1 MLEPITNKPAAVRPL
16 RRRTLLTAVLAS
28 GAGLAVAA
36 PAAARTSDPGPATGR
51 RAAAGYVL
59 PAPTGPADLG
69 TVAVHLRDTTRTDP
83 WAPGHPP
90 REIMIQIWYPAR
102 DLCGHLPEPWLSPGA
117 VPHFAETFGLPA
129 DRIRSTRTHGR
140 TGAPVLPR
148 RGGHPVLLY
157 SPGLGGD
164 RGTGTVLVEDLAAHG
179 YIVVTIDH
187 THDASEVEFPGGR
200 VEVAALPPDLTD
212 EVVVQAAAVR
222 DADTRFVLD
231 QLAALDAGRNPDAA
245 RRRLPDG
252 LRGAFDLS
260 RIGMFGHSLGGSTA
274 AAVMHDDPRLKAG
287 VNLDGTFVGPA
298 ATGGSARPFLLISS
312 DHGPDAEDPTW
323 TRFWSAQQGWKR
335 QLRLR
340 DTVHGSF
347 NDGVSL
353 YPQAALEIG
362 LTPQQLAGMVGTLA
376 PPRSVEIQRTYLRA
390 FFDQHLRCRD
400 GRLLA
405 APDPRYPEI
414 HFVR

>member
-1 MLEPITNKPAAVRPL
+1 MTAAVRPL
-16 RRRTLLTAVLAS
+16 RRRTLLTAALAS
-28 GAGLAVAA
+28 GIGLTAAA
-36 PAAARTSDPGPATGR
+36 PAALASGPGPAAR
-51 RAAAGYVL
+51 SRPAGGYLL
-59 PAPTGPADLG
+59 PAPTGPAALG
-69 TVAVHLRDTTRTDP
+69 TVALHLRDTTRTDP
-83 WAPGHPP
+83 WVPGRPA

-102 DLCGHLPEPWLSPGA
+102 DLRGHLPQPWLSPGA
-117 VPHFAETFGLPA
+117 VPHFSETFGLPA
-129 DRIRSTRTHGR
+129 DRILNTRTHGR
-140 TGAPVLPR
+140 TGAPVLR
-148 RGGHPVLLY
+148 RTGGHPVLLY

-222 DADTRFVLD
+222 AADTRFVLD
-231 QLAALDAGRNPDAA
+231 QLAALDAGRNPDAG

-252 LRGAFDLS
+252 LRGALDLH

-298 ATGGSARPFLLISS
+298 AVGGSARPFLLVSS
-312 DHGPDAEDPTW
+312 DHGPGAEDPTW
-323 TRFWSAQQGWKR
+323 NTFWAAHRGWKR

-340 DTVHGSF
+340 DSVHGSF
-347 NDGVSL
+347 NDGVAL
-353 YPQAALEIG
+353 YPQAATEIG
-362 LTPQQLAGMVGTLA
+362 LTPQQLAELVGTLD
-376 PPRSVEIQRTYLRA
+376 PQRSIGIQRTYLRA
-390 FFDQHLRCRD
+390 FFDQHLRCRG

-405 APDPRYPEI
+405 VSDPRYPEI
-414 HFVR
+414 DFIR